1 MKHDKIHRVIPTG
14 LLLSEMDMI
23 QIKGGDGD
31 DKPPVW
37 PNKRPNDVY
46 HQSLLWQRQL
56 YSAVWLHNNRLKVC
70 AYSWREFQ
78 AYAHVL
84 LNFNKV

>member
-31 DKPPVW
+31 DKPPFGQT
-37 PNKRPNDVY
+37 NGQTTCIINRY
-46 HQSLLWQRQL
+46 CG
-56 YSAVWLHNNRLKVC
+56 SANCIPQCGCTKVC